1 MCLCAYWQPRID
13 ILADPQPD
21 VQRAIESKGAMVSY
35 CEFLVSVHVKERS
48 HACLIYMPCRYCC
61 Q

>member
-1 MCLCAYWQPRID
+1 MCAYPQSCTD

-48 HACLIYMPCRYCC
+48 HACLIYMPCRSCY